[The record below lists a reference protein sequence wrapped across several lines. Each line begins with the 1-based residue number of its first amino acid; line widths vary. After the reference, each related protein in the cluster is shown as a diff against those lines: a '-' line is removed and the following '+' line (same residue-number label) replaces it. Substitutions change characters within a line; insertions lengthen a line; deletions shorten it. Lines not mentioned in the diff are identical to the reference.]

1 MLSNNTDYS
10 YFCTYEKK
18 TINDYSKSSCL
29 DTIMAFVFA
38 VGARFGWTVEVAT
51 EMVEGV
57 AVYPISND
65 AISVS
70 LNRFDS

>member
-1 MLSNNTDYS
+1 
-10 YFCTYEKK
+10 
-18 TINDYSKSSCL
+18 
-29 DTIMAFVFA
+29 MAFVFA

-57 AVYPISND
+57 AVYPIAND
-65 AISVS
+65 ANSVS